1 MRAAAADRLAPP
13 PPAFTYDTPSSIR
26 SPMAEARPARVRLV
40 IVAKGRV
47 ALIRRRRA
55 GHTYYVMPGGGVE
68 PGETFVEAGE
78 REAMEE
84 LGVEVVCEEL
94 LAEEHRKGERFLFY
108 RAHHRR

>member
-1 MRAAAADRLAPP
+1 
-13 PPAFTYDTPSSIR
+13 
-26 SPMAEARPARVRLV
+26 MAEARPARVRLV